1 MSNKNIPTKTSFSG
15 KDYYKWRLNSVDF
28 FPFDDHQDEFAEN
41 INKII
46 EIACILDKHL
56 TLHPQLADKIF
67 PKRTCKGELLES
79 LQKAKSFACSTI
91 IFNGSEFSRVF
102 FNTPKDL
109 ENFIRNYK
117 EGE

>member
-15 KDYYKWRLNSVDF
+15 KDYDEWKLNSADF
-28 FPFDDHQDEFAEN
+28 MPFAYQDEFAEN

-46 EIACILDKHL
+46 EILNGLPRCE
-56 TLHPQLADKIF
+56 
-67 PKRTCKGELLES
+67 GELLES

-91 IFNGSEFSRVF
+91 IFDNRGKSIRVF
-102 FNTPKDL
+102 FDTPQDL

-117 EGE
+117 DKQPFALLKILRNFIKIIRR

>member
-1 MSNKNIPTKTSFSG
+1 MSNRNIPTKTSFSG
-15 KDYYKWRLNSVDF
+15 KDYDEWRLNSADF
-28 FPFDDHQDEFAEN
+28 MPFAYQDEFAEN

-46 EIACILDKHL
+46 EILESLPRCEG
-56 TLHPQLADKIF
+56 
-67 PKRTCKGELLES
+67 KGKLLES

-91 IFNGSEFSRVF
+91 IPDGGGFSRVF

-117 EGE
+117 EENV